1 MGLMVYVPLALFY
14 YKEAA
19 MKIELTTMISALSLI
34 IAIIV
39 AVSNIRNKNYIHYR
53 ESASQVTTLIVK
65 LENIADGINEIKADM
80 RSMKTDVDDMRER
93 LIKVEQSAKIAHK
106 RIDTIEGVHHGNKL
120 ESTNQE

>member
-1 MGLMVYVPLALFY
+1 
-14 YKEAA
+14 
-19 MKIELTTMISALSLI
+19 MKVEVTTLISGLSLI

-39 AVSNIRNKNYIHYR
+39 AISNIRNKNYLNDR

-93 LIKVEQSAKIAHK
+93 LIKVEQSVKIAHK
-106 RIDTIEGVHHGNKL
+106 RIDSVEGGYHGNKL